1 MCFVILLNAFALSN
15 FFFISTKKR
24 EYFPVIYFIVPGG
37 ISVMILYYIYY
48 KMLILLEN
56 ADYFLLF
63 RELLR
68 NNFRDVDIYNKDKEM
83 LKLYLKNI
91 GYKYIEI
98 K

>member
-1 MCFVILLNAFALSN
+1 MF
-15 FFFISTKKR
+15 
-24 EYFPVIYFIVPGG
+24 
-37 ISVMILYYIYY
+37 
-48 KMLILLEN
+48 ILLED

-68 NNFRDVDIYNKDKEM
+68 NNFRDVDICNKDRYM
-83 LKLYLKNI
+83 LTLYLKNI